1 MLVIDESMIKYIL
14 SLLILFLSACT
25 SQVDEQLQRAGE
37 YYIEHRAINDSIDEV
52 LSRMET
58 SPGSRQDVMK
68 RILQAT
74 YLYNKGEVERPLMLL
89 MPSDV
94 S

>member
-1 MLVIDESMIKYIL
+1 M
-14 SLLILFLSACT
+14 FLSACT
-25 SQVDEQLQRAGE
+25 SQVDELLQRAE
-37 YYIEHRAINDSIDEV
+37 KYYIEHRAINDSIDEV

-74 YLYNKGEVERPLMLL
+74 YLDKTGEVEKAFDAFDALSRELNT
-89 MPSDV
+89 
-94 S
+94 